1 MKKMAAQILGNMY
14 ALTDPKDLAPYLP
27 AVVPGLKKSLLDP
40 SPEVRAVSGRALG
53 ATVKGMGEECFND
66 LMPWLLETLTAE
78 NSSVD
83 RSGAAQG
90 LAEVLHA
97 LGKDRLDKLMPDV
110 IETTLKTEL
119 APNVR
124 DGYLM
129 LYIYLLATFGD
140 DFLDYISVIIP
151 PILKGLADE
160 SEFVR
165 DTSLKAGQRIISMYS
180 DSAIELLLPELEA
193 GLFDEHWRIRYSSVQ
208 LLGDLLFRIS
218 GVTGKQTTMGDEDDN
233 FGTAHSA
240 QAINDTLG
248 LERRDRVLA
257 GLYMGRS
264 DVALMVRQA
273 ALHVWKVIVQNTART
288 LRDIMPVLFSL
299 LLGNLA
305 STCYDKRQVAARS
318 LGDLVRKLGERVL
331 PEIIPILEDGL
342 NSERGDE
349 RQGVCIGLSEIM
361 DSTSREMV
369 MQFEDSI
376 IQTVRRA
383 LTDELPEV
391 REAASVTFEN
401 LHNAIGHKALEG
413 VLLEV
418 FEKLDDPSVA
428 EYALDGLKQVMAVKS
443 KSVLPFL
450 VPKLTTPPVNTKAL
464 AILSSVAGEAL
475 IKHLEKILPAMIR
488 AVNDSTGSQQE
499 EQELEGTKT
508 LVLSVDD
515 EVGIRVVVDELMAA
529 AKNKLPGIRKIAGTL
544 LATFCKNSNGDYS
557 SYVPLLMR
565 VVLQLMNDRDEQVNL
580 ESWFALDALIKRLDP
595 SEQILHLSSLRQ
607 ALRFVKEDIR
617 NNVLPGFCILKKGI
631 TPVLPI
637 FREGILNGSQDVKEH
652 AATGL
657 GEVIQL
663 TSADAL
669 KPSVVNITG
678 PLIRILGDRFN
689 WSVKVAI
696 LDTLGLLLGKV
707 GIMLKPFLPQLHT
720 RVDSL
725 FTELR
730 NGVKNNED
738 VSIKE
743 TILQALRRITLNAGK
758 KMGEAIR
765 KGLLETLLELI
776 VSPEDGLRVNAGGAL
791 GALCQVLDDAELRE
805 LVMNELLDF
814 DQSLDWIV
822 CHSRAVTLSYGLYD
836 APDRLFGIVSED
848 EIVNAVIQY
857 SENDRIPICMYGV
870 HSLGH
875 LLLHSASSPLTT
887 TPNILSSMAKNLQHS
902 SNDIKTAS
910 LSTLKFVVKR
920 CPDVLPIDSIRSVI
934 G

>member
-1 MKKMAAQILGNMY
+1 
-14 ALTDPKDLAPYLP
+14 
-27 AVVPGLKKSLLDP
+27 
-40 SPEVRAVSGRALG
+40 
-53 ATVKGMGEECFND
+53 
-66 LMPWLLETLTAE
+66 
-78 NSSVD
+78 
-83 RSGAAQG
+83 
-90 LAEVLHA
+90 
-97 LGKDRLDKLMPDV
+97 
-110 IETTLKTEL
+110 
-119 APNVR
+119 
-124 DGYLM
+124 
-129 LYIYLLATFGD
+129 
-140 DFLDYISVIIP
+140 
-151 PILKGLADE
+151 
-160 SEFVR
+160 
-165 DTSLKAGQRIISMYS
+165 
-180 DSAIELLLPELEA
+180 
-193 GLFDEHWRIRYSSVQ
+193 
-208 LLGDLLFRIS
+208 
-218 GVTGKQTTMGDEDDN
+218 
-233 FGTAHSA
+233 
-240 QAINDTLG
+240 
-248 LERRDRVLA
+248 
-257 GLYMGRS
+257 
-264 DVALMVRQA
+264 
-273 ALHVWKVIVQNTART
+273 
-288 LRDIMPVLFSL
+288 
-299 LLGNLA
+299 
-305 STCYDKRQVAARS
+305 
-318 LGDLVRKLGERVL
+318 
-331 PEIIPILEDGL
+331 
-342 NSERGDE
+342 
-349 RQGVCIGLSEIM
+349 
-361 DSTSREMV
+361 
-369 MQFEDSI
+369 
-376 IQTVRRA
+376 
-383 LTDELPEV
+383 
-391 REAASVTFEN
+391 
-401 LHNAIGHKALEG
+401 
-413 VLLEV
+413 
-418 FEKLDDPSVA
+418 
-428 EYALDGLKQVMAVKS
+428 LDGLKQVMAVKS

-488 AVNDSTGSQQE
+488 AVNDSTGSPLE

-707 GIMLKPFLPQLHT
+707 GIMLKPFLPQLQTTFIKALNDPTQAVRKKAAWALGLLTILHT

-791 GALCQVLDDAELRE
+791 GALCQVLDDTELRE

-822 CHSRAVTLSYGLYD
+822 CHGRAVTLSYGLYD

-934 G
+934 GELVSLLRDRNTAVRYLAEVTLAFVLQLDKNDDLFHECVEMPQVANALQEYKRIAFVKISDSLALDEDMYMYVT